1 MYTNV
6 RPVSESLMTCVA
18 LLCVKLASPGLDKI
32 KVLVSMNVV
41 GSLVFTTITEIR
53 SDEGGIHKDIDA

>member
-1 MYTNV
+1 MYTQV
-6 RPVSESLMTCVA
+6 RPSSESLTTCVV

-32 KVLVSMNVV
+32 KAMVSMNVV

-53 SDEGGIHKDIDA
+53 KDEGGIHKDIDA